1 MFDRPM
7 SASEIS
13 EELGV
18 SRQDVSQRLKSAMVK
33 IFWNVAEMDASAG
46 PFEVC
51 VSMIQHLNVDQT
63 PEELKKF
70 FRLLPNSIKE
80 LIVQDG
86 RRLLPNNPIILAIP
100 DAGGDDDEDEV

>member
-13 EELGV
+13 AELGV

-33 IFWNVAEMDASAG
+33 IFRNVSEMDESSG

-70 FRLLPNSIKE
+70 FRLLPHSIKE
-80 LIVQDG
+80 LIVEDG
-86 RRLLPNNPIILAIP
+86 KRLLPDNPIILSIA
-100 DAGGDDDEDEV
+100 DGDDDEDTEV